1 MADVEINKPK
11 TEKTSAS
18 LTSTLPRL
26 CRTTKLPTKEISCN
40 TQNQKSPS
48 PRNRPSSDEVKK
60 RPGLGELTKTNLHKS
75 ILTEFINS
83 DQFRYKNVS
92 LTAISPRDYRGLIPI
107 PTKHLNSVGMSPPVT
122 RSPSPIKKF
131 SPKELKASNKIK
143 TITLEENAKKKPK
156 TDSSRS
162 PSPIK
167 RTQASYKKPNSRSTS
182 SSTLKNPEKTTII
195 KRNEGQKPSISPRT
209 TTPTKRKTKAKV
221 SSSSNMEYLVKDS
234 LRKSENRVSGE
245 ADSLLKQ
252 SSQPTLCKKEILL
265 QPQGKISLDHIKN
278 EVYTGDHKRL
288 SFEKVQ
294 LSIENSLDNLG
305 LAESKRSYMVTY
317 SADNLKKQKGISLA
331 FVQNISSK
339 SITNLTSG
347 SIKPEVLLESK
358 NTIRTVSG
366 EELYLS
372 PSMKLD
378 VDKGEV
384 NDLEISKLLHNSGK
398 NFEEQEVHILQ
409 DDANEYDSEISTDG
423 EASEQLSEGSRNMLD
438 DGNKKTAHSIW
449 KSREAELLND
459 VDYRQSVYH
468 PAVSRRNERSK
479 VDFRP
484 KSKSIEDN
492 YGFDS
497 DGKER
502 IVRSRSTQLKNKYT
516 SQIFAVDK
524 DDNSNDRSWCTAYDK
539 TGGLP
544 MFKTSVQEVP
554 LYGSITGVE
563 RIRTKKQR
571 VSGALLRFTVKII
584 RLLALFNL
592 WPGDFCHM
600 LTSQSL
606 RLAR

>member
-1 MADVEINKPK
+1 
-11 TEKTSAS
+11 
-18 LTSTLPRL
+18 
-26 CRTTKLPTKEISCN
+26 
-40 TQNQKSPS
+40 
-48 PRNRPSSDEVKK
+48 
-60 RPGLGELTKTNLHKS
+60 
-75 ILTEFINS
+75 
-83 DQFRYKNVS
+83 
-92 LTAISPRDYRGLIPI
+92 
-107 PTKHLNSVGMSPPVT
+107 
-122 RSPSPIKKF
+122 
-131 SPKELKASNKIK
+131 
-143 TITLEENAKKKPK
+143 
-156 TDSSRS
+156 
-162 PSPIK
+162 
-167 RTQASYKKPNSRSTS
+167 
-182 SSTLKNPEKTTII
+182 
-195 KRNEGQKPSISPRT
+195 
-209 TTPTKRKTKAKV
+209 
-221 SSSSNMEYLVKDS
+221 MEYLVKDS

-524 DDNSNDRSWCTAYDK
+524 DDNSNDR
-539 TGGLP
+539 
-544 MFKTSVQEVP
+544 
-554 LYGSITGVE
+554 
-563 RIRTKKQR
+563 
-571 VSGALLRFTVKII
+571 
-584 RLLALFNL
+584 
-592 WPGDFCHM
+592 
-600 LTSQSL
+600 
-606 RLAR
+606 